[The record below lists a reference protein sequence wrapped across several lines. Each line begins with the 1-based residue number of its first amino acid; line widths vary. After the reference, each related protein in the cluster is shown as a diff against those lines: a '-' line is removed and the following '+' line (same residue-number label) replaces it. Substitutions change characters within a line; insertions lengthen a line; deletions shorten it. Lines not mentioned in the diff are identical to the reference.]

1 MGENIP
7 RISDSEWQVMK
18 VLWKKSPLTAA
29 EIIDKLQ
36 PETKWNR
43 KTIHTLISRLVKKQV
58 LGIQKQNPYI
68 YYPLIEEKLCMKEE
82 TKSFLEKV
90 YDGSLQLLMANF
102 LRNEKLSKQEIQSL
116 KKLLDES
123 EYGGDGE

>member
-1 MGENIP
+1 MNENIP
-7 RISDSEWQVMK
+7 KISDAEWQVMK

-43 KTIHTLISRLVKKQV
+43 KTIHTLIRRLVKKQV
-58 LGIQKQNPYI
+58 LGIREESPYT
-68 YYPLIEEKLCMKEE
+68 YYPLLEEELCMKEE

-102 LRNEKLSKQEIQSL
+102 LKDEKLSKKEIDKL

-123 EYGGDGE
+123 EYGGDKE